1 MRVGD
6 GHAALF
12 EPCCLSLLP
21 EIEEMAPF
29 SPKVLTANQGHR
41 VSCAPPRGVPEPQVW
56 WERNQERVPAAGRV
70 HQEAEQLVFTSITEA
85 DAGTYTCHAANKAG
99 EKKQELSIT
108 VASREGLGGRLG
120 WARLRAG
127 CGVLSSL
134 SSMPSGTQVG
144 GDAQGQPAGGEQ
156 ARLPALPQQG
166 LAETHRHLVPQRR
179 LHLRGEAAGQV
190 PAAPGRSRWA
200 PSSPPAA
207 PCHLAPSPGIPGA
220 APAPSPRSAT
230 GSVRAQGW

>member
-1 MRVGD
+1 MLAAPRGWRWCRWD

-41 VSCAPPRGVPEPQVW
+41 VSCTPPRGVPAPQVW

-108 VASREGLGGRLG
+108 VASRRLSGKGWGGVWGGHVSGLVVNCPSL
-120 WARLRAG
+120 LDVG
-127 CGVLSSL
+127 C
-134 SSMPSGTQVG
+134 
-144 GDAQGQPAGGEQ
+144 
-156 ARLPALPQQG
+156 
-166 LAETHRHLVPQRR
+166 
-179 LHLRGEAAGQV
+179 
-190 PAAPGRSRWA
+190 
-200 PSSPPAA
+200 
-207 PCHLAPSPGIPGA
+207 
-220 APAPSPRSAT
+220 
-230 GSVRAQGW
+230 